1 LLGGWWSVRLAIRCV
16 VLRDGENVMYVRE
29 MSETTN
35 VYLCSV
41 DDTPFARCFIL
52 LQPDVKLTEVA
63 RRIALESRGNHVLR
77 SHSLTPLLMM
87 P

>member
-1 LLGGWWSVRLAIRCV
+1 MGYME
-16 VLRDGENVMYVRE
+16 D
-29 MSETTN
+29 MSEMTN

-41 DDTPFARCFIL
+41 NGTPFARCFIL
-52 LQPDVKLTEVA
+52 LQPEVELTEVA